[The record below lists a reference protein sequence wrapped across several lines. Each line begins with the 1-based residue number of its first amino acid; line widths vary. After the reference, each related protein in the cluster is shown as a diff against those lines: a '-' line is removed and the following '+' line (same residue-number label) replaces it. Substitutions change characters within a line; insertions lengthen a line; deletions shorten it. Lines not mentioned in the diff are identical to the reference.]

1 MGQKTYRAIMRILAG
16 GLMAVLGTV
25 LLVGAYTYRL
35 AEAEATANAVT
46 GPLTQ
51 NLSLIFMAIA
61 IVFIVAGL
69 FVSVRALRRVVNASQ
84 MAIGGAYGD
93 PEEPLD

>member
-16 GLMAVLGTV
+16 GLMAVLGIV
-25 LLVGAYTYRL
+25 LLIGAYTFRL
-35 AEAEATANAVT
+35 AQAETAANAVT

-61 IVFIVAGL
+61 GVFIVAGL
-69 FVSVRALRRVVNASQ
+69 FVSIRALRRVMKAQQ
-84 MAIGGAYGD
+84 MAIGAAYGD
-93 PEEPLD
+93 PDGPLD